1 MKIDSLCVCNLDK
14 VLEIEKKCFSDPWT
28 KTMFL
33 SEISSKF
40 AWFFTACEEDEIVG
54 FAGIV
59 VCLTS
64 GNYKYCSFT
73 SIKCGHRQMLLDKL
87 IAFAKEKGASFV
99 LEARKS
105 NQAARRLYLNNGFKE
120 IECERAIMKRQR
132 RRRNYE
138 V

>member
-54 FAGIV
+54 FAGIRCV
-59 VCLTS
+59 
-64 GNYKYCSFT
+64 
-73 SIKCGHRQMLLDKL
+73 LDEAEIIN
-87 IAFAKEKGASFV
+87 IAV
-99 LEARKS
+99 LPE
-105 NQAARRLYLNNGFKE
+105 Y
-120 IECERAIMKRQR
+120 QR
-132 RRRNYE
+132 RHRTNAWTS
-138 V
+138 